1 MASKSKSKA
10 KTKNKEKSKY
20 VSSNSKFNRYEKLKD
35 NYDDIDLS
43 VTKQQQ
49 LVFDDI
55 DLDATIN
62 LDTSFMDKNNK
73 KKVKKVVEEVIEP
86 IDSDIDDKKSKAWI
100 VITLLVILCLLLI
113 GFIAYHYLY
122 FDHNKEKVVI
132 KEKKVVETI
141 VDDNYLFLG
150 DSITEQYDLDKFFDD
165 YKVVNSG
172 VSGDYTS
179 SILKDMKKRVYDYNP
194 SKIFLLIGINDLR
207 AGKDNEKIIS
217 NVEEIIKL
225 IKENRP
231 YSEIYLESIYPIN
244 KTDDDIVL
252 DNVREIKF
260 DNSEI
265 AYVNSLLEELALDLD
280 VVYVDLFNKLI
291 DDDGNFSVSYT
302 KDGLHVSD
310 KGYDV
315 ITNEL
320 MKYIED

>member
-1 MASKSKSKA
+1 MASKSKSK
-10 KTKNKEKSKY
+10 TKNKSKEKSKY

-73 KKVKKVVEEVIEP
+73 KKVKKVVEEVIDP
-86 IDSDIDDKKSKAWI
+86 IDFDIDDKKSKSWI
-100 VITLLVILCLLLI
+100 IITLLVILCLLLI

-122 FDHNKEKVVI
+122 FDHSKEKVVI

-150 DSITEQYDLDKFFDD
+150 DSITEQYDVDKFFDD

-194 SKIFLLIGINDLR
+194 SKVFLLIGINDLR
-207 AGKDNEKIIS
+207 GGKDNEEIIS
-217 NVEEIIKL
+217 NIEEIIKL

-244 KTDDDIVL
+244 KTDDDIIL
-252 DNVREIKF
+252 DDVRKIKF

-265 AYVNSLLEELALDLD
+265 SVVNNSLKELALELD
-280 VVYVDLFNKLI
+280 VVYVDLFSKLI

-310 KGYDV
+310 KGYEV